1 MSASPSVPTQQQQTL
16 VSSEKTL
23 YSFAKD
29 LLFGGMAGGISKTI
43 VAPLERVKLLLQVQA
58 SNTQIP
64 EEKRYKGIVDC
75 IRRVPKE
82 QGFLSLWRGNMAN
95 VLRYFP
101 TQGLNFAFKD
111 KYRAMFLE
119 GVDKDKQFWRYFAGN
134 LAAGGAAGATSLFV
148 VYPMDFARTRMGVD
162 VGRGDS
168 RLYTGMVDCISKIAK
183 TDGVLGLYR
192 GFNVSLIGI
201 VVYRAAYFGGFD
213 TAKSFLLTGKL
224 EHNIFLSWLIAQ
236 AVTTAAEIVS
246 YPFDTV
252 RRHMM
257 MQAGLP
263 IEKRR
268 FRSSWDCTKKILKH
282 EGWKSFFK
290 GNWSNI
296 LRGAG
301 GAFVLVFYDEF
312 KRFF

>member
-1 MSASPSVPTQQQQTL
+1 MASSVETSQTL
-16 VSSEKTL
+16 QPTSETKFK
-23 YSFAKD
+23 SFLKD
-29 LLFGGMAGGISKTI
+29 LIFGGTAGGISKTV

-58 SNTQIP
+58 SNVQIP
-64 EEKRYKGIVDC
+64 EEKRYKGILDC

-82 QGFLSLWRGNMAN
+82 QGFISFWRGNMAN

-111 KYRAMFLE
+111 KYRELFLE
-119 GVDKDKQFWRYFAGN
+119 GVDKDTQFWRYFAGN

-162 VGRGDS
+162 VGKGET
-168 RLYTGMVDCISKIAK
+168 RLYNGIIDCISKTAK
-183 TDGVLGLYR
+183 TDGIFGLYR
-192 GFNVSLIGI
+192 GFNVSLLGI
-201 VVYRAAYFGGFD
+201 IVYRAAYFGGFD

-224 EHNIFLSWLIAQ
+224 EHNIFLSWVIAQ
-236 AVTTAAEIVS
+236 TVTTAAEVVS

-263 IEKRR
+263 VEQRR
-268 FRSSWDCTKKILKH
+268 FRSSWDCTKKIFVE

-301 GAFVLVFYDEF
+301 GALVLVIYDEF
-312 KRFF
+312 KRYL